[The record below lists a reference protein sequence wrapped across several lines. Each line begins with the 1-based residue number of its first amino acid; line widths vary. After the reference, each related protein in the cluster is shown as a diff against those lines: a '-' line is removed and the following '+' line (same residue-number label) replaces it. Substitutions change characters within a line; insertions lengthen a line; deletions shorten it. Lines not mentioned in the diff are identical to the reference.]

1 LSKTVLITGCSSGF
15 GKATAQLFLANG
27 WNVIATMRRPSD
39 NDIEGPADRLRVV
52 ALDVTDAES
61 IRAAISEATSL
72 YGGVDVLVNNAGI
85 GLFLPLETT
94 SDEII
99 RRLFETNTFGAMA
112 MVRAVVPHMRERG
125 SGTIVNVTSSVVFNP
140 MPFSAAYT
148 ASKAAVEGLSEALYH
163 ELAPFGIHVRMVE
176 PGYGRGTNFET
187 AAMALNGENSIPA
200 AYQPQLGVLMSGLP
214 ELATNVEDVADAVFR
229 AVNDTGPTLRFPAGA
244 DSVVSAEKRAGLSE
258 EAFLAMSRQAFGVQQ
273 Q

>member
-1 LSKTVLITGCSSGF
+1 MNTVLITGCSSGF
-15 GKATAQLFLANG
+15 GKTTAQLFLDKG
-27 WNVIATMRRPSD
+27 WNVIATMRQPK
-39 NDIEGPADRLRVV
+39 EGLFNASADKLRMI
-52 ALDVTDAES
+52 ALDVTNAQS
-61 IRAAISEATSL
+61 VRAAVSEAI
-72 YGGVDVLVNNAGI
+72 GVFDGVDVLVNNAGI

-112 MVRAVVPHMRERG
+112 MVRAIVPHMRERG

-200 AYQPQLGVLMSGLP
+200 PYQPQLGVLMGGLP
-214 ELATNVEDVADAVFR
+214 EVATNVEDVAEAVLR
-229 AVNDTGPTLRFPAGA
+229 AVNDTSPTLRFPAGA
-244 DSVVSAEKRAGLSE
+244 DSVASAEKRAELSE
-258 EAFLAMSRQAFGVQQ
+258 EAFLASMRQSFGVPQQ
-273 Q
+273 